1 MTLPLGDTDRL
12 LGLADTL
19 AGSWGARARATT
31 SAGQERA
38 ILRAFGVV
46 GLDRAGRPLAASTID
61 RWLASLPGGLG
72 GGIALPFA
80 MALLEYDLDPAQL
93 AQDVASGAV
102 DLKLEAELLSRP
114 DRRAVA
120 EEEAARLA
128 GAAVERIDAQRTVRR
143 ETIDMLGDADR
154 PWVGTTLLEADMEDA
169 LEAAPGLVSAGMD
182 LLRVQIPIGRE
193 LADRLTDAG
202 IEVARWRPSPR
213 GDGTRGTRA
222 EPLEPAPTGSQR
234 ALTELRAEL
243 DRAAAERR
251 AYVRLATGAPA
262 LWAPE
267 SAVVAAF
274 ERIDIVESDPMTEIV
289 VDGVDPDRA
298 LADHAF
304 AHRLHGRA
312 GTMVVIGA
320 GPLAVGPDLRVGV
333 PSDAAT
339 RSGRALALQLIAVG
353 LARRAG
359 VPAAQ
364 IVAGAV
370 PEWLAD
376 EPSPAARA
384 VAEVVVRRA
393 LYPDLALGFAEPA
406 GPRAGEAGTV
416 ARWSH
421 LLGATLVYAG
431 DAALVLRLG
440 SRDPRTLAIDTR
452 ATVATAAEV
461 AAAVDHGALTGIA
474 KSHADGMLAAAVAT
488 LERLS
493 DQGWSALSGDPSGVQ
508 RPRPMGGDAVA
519 ERTESFDPFAATL
532 GA

>member
-1 MTLPLGDTDRL
+1 M
-12 LGLADTL
+12 
-19 AGSWGARARATT
+19 
-31 SAGQERA
+31 
-38 ILRAFGVV
+38 
-46 GLDRAGRPLAASTID
+46 
-61 RWLASLPGGLG
+61 
-72 GGIALPFA
+72 
-80 MALLEYDLDPAQL
+80 
-93 AQDVASGAV
+93 DVASGAV
-102 DLKLEAELLSRP
+102 DLALEAELLRRP

-120 EEEAARLA
+120 EEEAGRLA
-128 GAAVERIDAQRTVRR
+128 SAAVERIDAQRTVRR

-154 PWVGTTLLEADMEDA
+154 PWIGTTVLEADMEDA
-169 LEAAPGLVSAGMD
+169 LDAAPGLVAAGMD

-234 ALTELRAEL
+234 ALTELRTEL

-274 ERIDIVESDPMTEIV
+274 ERIDLVESDPMTEIV

-320 GPLAVGPDLRVGV
+320 GPLAVGPDIRSGV

-359 VPAAQ
+359 VPDAQ

-370 PEWLAD
+370 PGLAGGRAAR
-376 EPSPAARA
+376 PAARS

-393 LYPDLALGFAEPA
+393 LYPDLALGFAEPS
-406 GPRAGEAGTV
+406 GP
-416 ARWSH
+416 H
-421 LLGATLVYAG
+421 AG
-431 DAALVLRLG
+431 DAAHGRSLVAPAW
-440 SRDPRTLAIDTR
+440 RDPGPCRR
-452 ATVATAAEV
+452 
-461 AAAVDHGALTGIA
+461 
-474 KSHADGMLAAAVAT
+474 
-488 LERLS
+488 R
-493 DQGWSALSGDPSGVQ
+493 
-508 RPRPMGGDAVA
+508 RPRPPA
-519 ERTESFDPFAATL
+519 RAAGTR
-532 GA
+532 GRWPSTRARPSRWRPRSPRPSITGT